1 MSATAMLD
9 YLTKNI
15 GVMSPTTTQLD
26 QYIRHC
32 TMYEVRDDNAQT
44 FNTAYLGVTKAYFF
58 T

>member
-15 GVMSPTTTQLD
+15 GVMTPTTVQLD

-32 TMYEVRDDNAQT
+32 TMYEVRDDNAQA
-44 FNTAYLGVTKAYFF
+44 F
-58 T
+58 